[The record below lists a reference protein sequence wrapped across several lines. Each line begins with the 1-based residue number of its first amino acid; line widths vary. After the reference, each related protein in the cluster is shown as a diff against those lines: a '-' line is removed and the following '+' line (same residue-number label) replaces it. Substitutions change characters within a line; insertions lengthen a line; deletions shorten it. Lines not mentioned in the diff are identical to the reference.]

1 MDEFTPPGGLAGG
14 VVGSVFGIVMLVMW
28 LRKKLTGDNADIAGN
43 RAEVDIIAVLQEE
56 NRTLRESLKEANAER
71 VEQWRKIA
79 DMSAQL
85 QIMQDKVTTLTDEV
99 TRLRAALEN
108 NNDRNQ

>member
-1 MDEFTPPGGLAGG
+1 MDDFTPPGGLAGG
-14 VVGSVFGIVMLVMW
+14 VAGSVFGIVMLIMW
-28 LRKKLTGDNADIAGN
+28 LRKKWTGDNADIAGN

-56 NRTLRESLKEANAER
+56 RNQLREALKEANAER
-71 VEQWRKIA
+71 AEQWKQIA

-85 QIMQDKVTTLTDEV
+85 QIMQDKVSSLTEEV

-108 NNDRNQ
+108 RNDRNH